1 MRNLCSIRPGRQRTT
16 QTFSVPLPAR
26 LRPAGAH
33 LFPPP
38 NPPPPAPWSLP
49 PSLSAGSSGRRP
61 PRRAG
66 LEICPSRWVFLA
78 VPFDQSSLVCSGFR
92 RAQIIFQNIAGPKL
106 IHPLFAIVFLFV
118 THFANLAAW
127 IVWCLGFCL
136 ARWRTS
142 GRFWS
147 GKMLDATDEFV
158 QIVMCVH
165 SAIWNIF

>member
-1 MRNLCSIRPGRQRTT
+1 MRNLCSIRPGRQRAT

-38 NPPPPAPWSLP
+38 NPPPPAPWSLLLCRIP
-49 PSLSAGSSGRRP
+49 RP
-61 PRRAG
+61 PAAA
-66 LEICPSRWVFLA
+66 PSGVGDPPVPVSFLA
-78 VPFDQSSLVCSGFR
+78 VPFDQSSVVCLGFR

-106 IHPLFAIVFLFV
+106 IHPLFAIVLLFV

-165 SAIWNIF
+165 SAI